1 MHDRPVDGSPT
12 LMNAV
17 TSINPATAKSPRR
30 RGVLLVN
37 LGTPASTARSDVRRY
52 LNQFLMDPYVLDL
65 PWLLR
70 RLIVSATILPFRPK
84 ASAEAYGKIW
94 DAAGP
99 GTGSPL
105 LHYGQRLTERL
116 AAQVDL
122 PCALAM
128 RYGRPSIDAGVRA
141 LVDAGV
147 EDILLVALYPH
158 HADSTRT
165 TTVAA
170 VQRALPE
177 GVGLYALPPF
187 FDWEQYIDAQADII
201 RRHLPA
207 RWDKLLLSYHGLP
220 ERHLTSADPTGS
232 HCLKSPDCCSRPSPA
247 HATCYR
253 HQTYRTS
260 TLLAEALGLSDDQ
273 YLVTFQSRLGRIP
286 WLRPY
291 TDQTLSELPGQ
302 GVAHLVVACP
312 AFVADNLET
321 LEEIGISGRE
331 IFTEAGGETFTLV
344 PCLNDDD
351 GWVRALAEWCQTRGS
366 VTAPERLIASSSAIT
381 GTSTDAGARLI
392 RVA

>member
-1 MHDRPVDGSPT
+1 
-12 LMNAV
+12 MNAV
-17 TSINPATAKSPRR
+17 TIINPATAESTRR
-30 RGVLLVN
+30 RGILLVN
-37 LGTPASTARSDVRRY
+37 LGTPASTRRSDVRRY
-52 LNQFLMDPYVLDL
+52 LNQFLMDPKVLDL

-70 RLIVSATILPFRPK
+70 RLIVSATILPSRPK
-84 ASAEAYGKIW
+84 ASAAAYSRIW

-99 GTGSPL
+99 ETGSPL
-105 LHYGQRLTERL
+105 LHYGEVLTNRL
-116 AAQVDL
+116 AKQVDM

-128 RYGRPSIDAGVRA
+128 RYGEPGIDEGVRA
-141 LVDAGV
+141 LADAGA

-170 VQRALPE
+170 VQRALPA
-177 GVGLYALPPF
+177 GMGLYTLPPF
-187 FDWEQYIDAQADII
+187 YDWPQYIDAQADVI

-220 ERHLTSADPTGS
+220 ERHLTRADPTGS
-232 HCLKSPDCCSRPSPA
+232 HCLKSQDCCSRPSPA

-260 TLLAEALGLSDDQ
+260 ELLARALGLTEDQ

-302 GVAHLVVACP
+302 GIAHLVVACP

-321 LEEIGISGRE
+321 LEEIGMEGRE

-344 PCLNDDD
+344 PCLNAEDR
-351 GWVRALAEWCQTRGS
+351 WVRALADWCQTRS
-366 VTAPERLIASSSAIT
+366 NDDAVERLIAGPSAVT
-381 GTSTDAGARLI
+381 GTSTDASTRLI
-392 RVA
+392 KVA